1 MEENLYLKPINLE
14 DCEKEY
20 EALQKIP
27 AGENGFQNK
36 YASTINLD
44 IPELIELANI
54 AETSQRENSTDFFET
69 IYNMKELFDVECSEV
84 SIEMLDKITHI
95 PAILIKKDN
104 YL

>member
-36 YASTINLD
+36 YASV
-44 IPELIELANI
+44 
-54 AETSQRENSTDFFET
+54 S
-69 IYNMKELFDVECSEV
+69 KEEFVTTV
-84 SIEMLDKITHI
+84 I
-95 PAILIKKDN
+95 PALIK
-104 YL
+104 